1 MNGRLSTI
9 VTTKLKEIFP
19 KRKDQEDNTKIMQTD
34 RLHTDNSPT
43 KIKMENTPTKIKK
56 EKIIIEE
63 KLDKETL
70 STIPKFKTFR
80 GKMKWMKKMTKRCR
94 DKEDMEKNLIKNME
108 KQLDILFSS
117 LFWQLYHFYW

>member
-1 MNGRLSTI
+1 MNGRLLTI
-9 VTTKLKEIFP
+9 VTTKLKEIFL
-19 KRKDQEDNTKIMQTD
+19 KRKNQEDNTKIMQTD

>member
-1 MNGRLSTI
+1 MNGSLLTI
-9 VTTKLKEIFP
+9 VTTKLKEIFL
-19 KRKDQEDNTKIMQTD
+19 KRKNQEDNTKIMQTD

-108 KQLDILFSS
+108 RQLDILFSS